1 MVMMTRM
8 RAHLFL
14 VFAAGEL
21 LVGMLSFRRWL
32 AAEPN
37 RADGEIEIDR
47 RVIKP
52 CQVHAARICVTWFGV
67 KLKQEKSTKGIE
79 EEKSTKGIEAEG
91 AGTGE
96 IYKLHWV
103 GGGLGYETEKGVGET
118 IEEASLPC
126 LLVRGHDG
134 TTKRVAFEARKSK
147 RAGRRWASVAAK
159 EVEGSAFK
167 SSLR

>member
-79 EEKSTKGIEAEG
+79 AEG

-103 GGGLGYETEKGVGET
+103 GGGLGHETEKGVG
-118 IEEASLPC
+118 
-126 LLVRGHDG
+126 
-134 TTKRVAFEARKSK
+134 
-147 RAGRRWASVAAK
+147 
-159 EVEGSAFK
+159 
-167 SSLR
+167 